1 MMAAALAACGY
12 AVPESPQPVIEAE
25 YTAQLADVIEY
36 TATEDAPIAAAV
48 IAFEAY
54 SRILDQLQTSYDV
67 DFVTITDIY
76 FDGEAITSIIE
87 GNVNVTVD
95 GDTVYTSLT
104 VDMGELME
112 DLLGGIL
119 GSTAALH
126 MVTVGNEV
134 TSLRLL
140 IGGWD
145 VPLDMFAGIGDG
157 LGMFDVDEIADILQF
172 AELPDIDI
180 DSILSVEIE
189 EDRDTVTINMTIGG
203 QATLDLAFS
212 MIDDNIQDED
222 FILDLDDIQLTIV
235 TDSDGNPLTVAMTMG
250 MSYEFDGSVFRI
262 KNSSEFIFNAVSEG
276 SML

>member
-1 MMAAALAACGY
+1 MAAALAACGY